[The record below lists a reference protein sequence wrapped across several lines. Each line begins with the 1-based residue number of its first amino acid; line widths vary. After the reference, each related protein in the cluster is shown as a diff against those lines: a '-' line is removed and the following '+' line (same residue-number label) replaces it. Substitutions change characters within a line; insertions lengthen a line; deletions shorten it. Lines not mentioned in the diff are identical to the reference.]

1 MANSDEIERMRRK
14 MQAIQ
19 DAVAGT
25 RAPTLQGAAARIV
38 ALMQQLAPVYK
49 EEAHGDAPG
58 SLRDSIVAT
67 PDGDAVKI
75 TAGNDEVGYARYV
88 EFGTTKMAPEPFFYP
103 AIRVLKASTKAQVRA
118 AFSAAIR
125 QAWGRQ

>member
-1 MANSDEIERMRRK
+1 

-25 RAPTLQGAAARIV
+25 KAPTLMGAAARIV

-49 EEAHGDAPG
+49 DEAHGDPPG
-58 SLRDSIVAT
+58 SLRDSITAT

-75 TAGNDEVGYARYV
+75 TAGDDKVDYARFV
-88 EFGTTKMAPEPFFYP
+88 EFGTVKMAAEPFFYP

-118 AFSAAIR
+118 AFTAAIR
-125 QAWGRQ
+125 QAWSRR